1 MEATGDDDPAPGYR
15 QQAVLLEELSE
26 LNRTRC
32 NKLRA
37 LHDEYYVIA
46 LIDAFIR
53 QKQVGHWRNLFTCM
67 LSIQPRPLFCRSI

>member
-1 MEATGDDDPAPGYR
+1 MEAAGDDDPAPGYI

-53 QKQVGHWRNLFTCM
+53 QKQVGHRRNLFI
-67 LSIQPRPLFCRSI
+67 LSVQPRPLFCRSI